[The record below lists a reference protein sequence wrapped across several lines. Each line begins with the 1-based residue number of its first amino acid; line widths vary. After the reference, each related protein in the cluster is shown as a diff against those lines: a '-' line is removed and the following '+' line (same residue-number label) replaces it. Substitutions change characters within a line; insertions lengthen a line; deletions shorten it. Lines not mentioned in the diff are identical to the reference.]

1 MVHSCRNRLLTSL
14 ASHDREAVLALC
26 EPVALDLKQVI
37 ETSGETIEQVY
48 FLESGLVSVIAQ
60 SAPERLVEVGLIGN
74 EGMTGL
80 SIVLG
85 DDLAVNRSIVQ
96 GEGQA
101 LRVAPASLRET
112 MAARP
117 AMREVFLR
125 FVQSFLSQ
133 ASQTALS
140 NGRATIEER
149 LARWILMSSDRMES
163 LELILTHDFLSVMLG
178 VRRPGV
184 TVALHILEG
193 QGLIKAS
200 RNRIA
205 ILDRAGLLSIADG
218 SYGVS
223 EAQYAR
229 LFPPLPQAAERLSF
243 LAE

>member
-1 MVHSCRNRLLTSL
+1 MIVDLIP
-14 ASHDREAVLALC
+14 E
-26 EPVALDLKQVI
+26 VALLVGNPPPLSPADP
-37 ETSGETIEQVY
+37 
-48 FLESGLVSVIAQ
+48 LESQNHFNL
-60 SAPERLVEVGLIGN
+60 
-74 EGMTGL
+74 
-80 SIVLG
+80 
-85 DDLAVNRSIVQ
+85 
-96 GEGQA
+96 
-101 LRVAPASLRET
+101 
-112 MAARP
+112 
-117 AMREVFLR
+117 VFLR

-140 NGRATIEER
+140 YGRATIEER

-223 EAQYAR
+223 EAQYTR
-229 LFPPLPQAAERLSF
+229 LFPLLSQAAV
-243 LAE
+243 A